1 MSSSGSV
8 PEGWYKGI
16 QISDFQDRRDLNWLS
31 SKRLRLLL
39 LTLLLTLL
47 LNLLLTFE
55 LAVFQTLAAVP
66 LCTRWYDPHT
76 CDACRFLDIGLA
88 GITNTEVIPLVS
100 DTVLAYTRS
109 INSSRKSTHNVCYV
123 RAYVCA
129 HKQTETWSKIEA
141 SMSHL
146 AWEFTTKSRPFCF
159 KVSTSCVFKKRL
171 CASDDI
177 NS

>member
-1 MSSSGSV
+1 MRGMSSSGSV
-8 PEGWYKGI
+8 PEGCHRGI

-88 GITNTEVIPLVS
+88 GITNMEVIPLVS

-129 HKQTETWSKIEA
+129 HKQTANLVEDRGLYVPLGLGVHHKIKALLLQGQHLMRLQETS
-141 SMSHL
+141 
-146 AWEFTTKSRPFCF
+146 
-159 KVSTSCVFKKRL
+159 VRL
-171 CASDDI
+171 
-177 NS
+177 